1 MSAAAAPPRTAPA
14 GGDTGPPRSVA
25 EASRR
30 LVQAALAPVDI
41 ASLACFR
48 LAFGA
53 VMVWEVYRYF
63 SKGWIA
69 SYYINPEFHF
79 TYYGFGWVKP
89 WPGDGMYVHFALLG
103 LAAAGITLGLFYR
116 LSAVAFFL
124 GFTYVFL
131 LDQSRYLNHFYL
143 ISLIA
148 FLLIFLPVHR
158 ALSLDARL
166 RPGLRSDT
174 APAWALW
181 LMRAQVG
188 IPYFYGGLAK
198 LNGDWLRAEPI
209 RGWLASRPDFPVIGR
224 FFTDE
229 WMVYAFAYGGLL
241 LDLLIVPLLLWK
253 PTRPYAFAA
262 GLVFH
267 GTNAVLFR
275 IGIFPWMM
283 MAATTIFFA
292 PDWPRRVGLMPKR
305 EEARSQPRKRGR
317 THARIEDAPRT
328 QRLKLAAAGAWVVLQ
343 LLVPL
348 RHFLYPG
355 NVSWTE
361 EGHRF
366 SWHMKLRDKEA
377 RARFTVTD
385 PADGTS
391 WTVHPRESLT
401 RLQTSKMGGQPDM
414 ILQFAH
420 HVAQEARA
428 AGRPAVQVRARVMAS
443 LNGREPQ
450 LLVDPEVDLAAQ
462 PRSLR
467 RASWIVPLHQP
478 LPSAS
483 AAHEQA
489 DADE

>member
-1 MSAAAAPPRTAPA
+1 MRASAAPARTSHAGAAA
-14 GGDTGPPRSVA
+14 GAPRSVA
-25 EASRR
+25 EAWRG
-30 LVQAALAPVDI
+30 LVQAAFAPVDI

-48 LAFGA
+48 VAFGA

-89 WPGDGMYVHFALLG
+89 WPGDGMYVHFAVLG
-103 LAAAGITLGLFYR
+103 LAAAGITLGLLYR
-116 LSAVAFFL
+116 LSAVVFFL

-166 RPGLRSDT
+166 RSGLRSDT
-174 APAWALW
+174 APAWSLW
-181 LMRAQVG
+181 LLRAQVG

-253 PTRPYAFAA
+253 PTRPYAFVG

-292 PDWPRRVGLMPKR
+292 ADWPRRVGLMSR
-305 EEARSQPRKRGR
+305 RAVAASRPRKHDRASER
-317 THARIEDAPRT
+317 VEPVPRAH
-328 QRLKLAAAGAWVVLQ
+328 RLALAAAGAWIVLQ
-343 LLVPL
+343 LVVPL
-348 RHFLYPG
+348 RHLLYPG

-366 SWHMKLRDKEA
+366 AWHMKLRDKEA

-385 PADGTS
+385 PADGTR
-391 WTVHPRESLT
+391 WTVRPSEYLT
-401 RLQTSKMGGQPDM
+401 RLQTAKMAGQPDM

-420 HVAQEARA
+420 HLAEEARRE
-428 AGRPAVQVRARVMAS
+428 GRAAVQVRARVMAS

-450 LLVDPEVDLAAQ
+450 LLVDPEVDLAAE

-467 RASWIVPLHQP
+467 RASWILPLQQP
-478 LPSAS
+478 LPPAS
-483 AAHEQA
+483 VGHEQG

>member
-1 MSAAAAPPRTAPA
+1 MSAAAPPRTAPA
-14 GGDTGPPRSVA
+14 GSDSGAPRSVA
-25 EASRR
+25 EAWHR
-30 LVQAALAPVDI
+30 LAQTALAPVDI
-41 ASLACFR
+41 ASLAFFR
-48 LAFGA
+48 VAFGA

-89 WPGDGMYVHFALLG
+89 WPGDGMYVHFAVLG

-116 LSAVAFFL
+116 LSAVVFFL

-131 LDQSRYLNHFYL
+131 LDQARYLNHFYL

-292 PDWPRRVGLMPKR
+292 PDWPRRVGLMQKR
-305 EEARSQPRKRGR
+305 AEARSQPRKRGR
-317 THARIEDAPRT
+317 THARTEGTPRT
-328 QRLKLAAAGAWVVLQ
+328 HRLTLAAAGAWVVLQ

-391 WTVHPRESLT
+391 WTVRPGEYLT

-420 HVAQEARA
+420 HVAQESRE
-428 AGRPAVQVRARVMAS
+428 AGRAAVQVRARVMAS

-450 LLVDPEVDLAAQ
+450 LLVDPEVDLSAQ

-483 AAHEQA
+483 AAHEQV